1 MNFTNIPYRMI
12 DINNKQR
19 RIVELTYEVQIL
31 QNQIQQLRRSIQQP
45 SNNQNIIQDN
55 DVLDNAVNNFINNP
69 GCR

>member
-12 DINNKQR
+12 DINNNQR
-19 RIVELTYEVQIL
+19 RIGELTYEVQIL

>member
-1 MNFTNIPYRMI
+1 MDNTPVPMINI
-12 DINNKQR
+12 DKQR
-19 RIVELTYEVQIL
+19 RIGELTYEVQIL